1 MSATKRALL
10 IGSRTG
16 DLQGTENDVEMMAG
30 VLEKYRFKVRR
41 CIGFNATRDGIL
53 SEWQALISAS
63 SADDAVVI
71 YYSGH
76 GAVVEYYEP
85 DEQRDHH
92 QKNSKKYI
100 VPTDIEQSTEDDF
113 RGILDFEMSHM
124 LRDTTEKT
132 RNVTMILDCCFS
144 SRMVRGPGHGIK
156 LVSKYWPTTKNYNIT
171 KHVKGLRLDEK
182 FQRNLLVEGNPDA
195 VRIAAAATTE
205 KAYEYVNQQ
214 GQIVGLLTDTLA
226 GAINETIG
234 KEVSWRTTL
243 LRVCEIVHTKFS
255 DPQYLQHPQAEGPDT
270 RILFSTEEMVSGAKL
285 IKMEKDEAILQ
296 AGSVA
301 GVREANIYAIMPY
314 GCERID
320 SKTQIAKAEVI
331 QISGFKSKVELTFTT
346 SEKSI
351 PSKGAL
357 AFLETEAPYR
367 WPVSFPADFHALRE
381 RLEKSKVLR
390 TYDANEKNPPLVNF
404 QHEGNKILMR
414 NSRGTPFSLQQAAS
428 DTTSLQNLVD
438 AAVLSAENLALAQN
452 ILTCQGGIGGE
463 ALEHSVDIKFGLVS
477 EGREAE
483 ISTTN
488 AAILDGQRIFISLHN
503 KGDTTIFL
511 SVFDVNAAGDIAL
524 VSKSCPRGIELTR
537 NKRHTLGEL
546 YGRLIGLK
554 LSWPKNVPKSESI
567 EETLVLVLTSS
578 AVDLR
583 PLTDQR
589 LPNSES
595 SREGVISKFL
605 ETNTRGGLICYA
617 VRHISFLLC
626 SRL

>member
-16 DLQGTENDVEMMAG
+16 DLQGSENDVEMMAG
-30 VLEKYRFKVRR
+30 VLEKYGFKVRR

-85 DEQRDHH
+85 NEQRDHH

-156 LVSKYWPTTKNYNIT
+156 LVSKYWPTTKNYNIA

-214 GQIVGLLTDTLA
+214 GQIVGLLTDTLT

-314 GCERID
+314 GCEGID

-367 WPVSFPADFHALRE
+367 WPVSVPADFHPLRQ

-414 NSRGTPFSLQQAAS
+414 NSRGTLFSLQEAAS

-463 ALEHSVDIKFGLVS
+463 ALEYNVDIKFGLVS

-488 AAILDGQRIFISLHN
+488 AAILEGQRIFISLHN

-524 VSKSCPRGIELTR
+524 VSRSCPRGIELTR

-554 LSWPKNVPKSESI
+554 LSWPKNVPKSEPV
-567 EETLVLVLTSS
+567 EETLVLVLTTS

-595 SREGVISKFL
+595 SREGGISKFL
-605 ETNTRGGLICYA
+605 ETNTRGDLICYA

-626 SRL
+626 SGL